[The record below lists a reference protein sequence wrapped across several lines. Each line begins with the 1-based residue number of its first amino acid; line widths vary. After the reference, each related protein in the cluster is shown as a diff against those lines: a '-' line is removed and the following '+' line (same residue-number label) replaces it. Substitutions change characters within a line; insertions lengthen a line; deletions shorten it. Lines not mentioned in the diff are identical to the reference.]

1 MYSAIYEPASD
12 RHQLPQAYLILIR
25 FQVVML
31 ALVLWAIGTS
41 APGGWLATRP
51 PLESAPSAHAATP

>member
-1 MYSAIYEPASD
+1 MYSATYEPASD

-25 FQVVML
+25 FHVVLL

-41 APGGWLATRP
+41 APGSWLAARP
-51 PLESAPSAHAATP
+51 PLESAASAQAATP